1 MIPGHYLKNFQALE
15 DLFSIS
21 NSKELEVLVYIV
33 PIRDDYKIP
42 YQHDE
47 YINFKRDIKDLSI
60 KKDIEFINLEKTV
73 PNSLWGEKNSTSV
86 INQKEIDFMHF
97 KSEGHDLLAEAIYQ
111 QLIGLK
117 KK

>member
-1 MIPGHYLKNFQALE
+1 MITGHYWKNYQALE
-15 DLFSIS
+15 VLLSIAI
-21 NSKELEVLVYIV
+21 SKELEVFVYIV

-47 YINFKRDIKDLSI
+47 YINFKRDIKNLSI
-60 KKDIEFINLEKTV
+60 KKNIEFINLEKTV
-73 PNSLWGEKNSTSV
+73 PNSLWGEKISTSV